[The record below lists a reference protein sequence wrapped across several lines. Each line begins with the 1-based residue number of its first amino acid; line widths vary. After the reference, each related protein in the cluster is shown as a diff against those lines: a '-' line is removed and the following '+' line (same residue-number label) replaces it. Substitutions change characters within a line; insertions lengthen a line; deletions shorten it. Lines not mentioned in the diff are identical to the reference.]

1 MRVLELT
8 GDSTPDAGTLNR
20 ADLLIV
26 TPEKWDSISRGWQK
40 RYECDALLLLSLY
53 HNSYLF
59 ISMLILS
66 LTCLLLLR
74 LRVCIGSMF
83 RRWSWSS

>member
-40 RYECDALLLLSLY
+40 RYGGDALLLLYLPLL
-53 HNSYLF
+53 LF
-59 ISMLILS
+59 I
-66 LTCLLLLR
+66 
-74 LRVCIGSMF
+74 
-83 RRWSWSS
+83 

>member
-40 RYECDALLLLSLY
+40 RYECDAY
-53 HNSYLF
+53 HCYHCFSHY
-59 ISMLILS
+59 
-66 LTCLLLLR
+66 CY
-74 LRVCIGSMF
+74 
-83 RRWSWSS
+83 